1 MSSKELIKLS
11 IIACVLML
19 YQGSAYAEIKAP
31 EAPPELPDTLKD
43 FRTTEQLHELDE
55 VKNSDGKGSD
65 VEILEVQSA
74 PFVPGDDS
82 AGVVRFANTYVPGLV
97 AGVPDRG
104 ALIMRFF
111 DVDGVPWDI
120 DSVVCE
126 HPGFI
131 AEVTASPSELLVR
144 QGAGAAITTMK
155 VTLRSGRE
163 PLIFTLRPVRL
174 ERGGVSVTAMIET
187 IKLKQSQSGDHYQK
201 PEPMEFSVPNPKA
214 STVKF
219 SDLDLDSV
227 ENTLVDAVREL
238 KK

>member
-1 MSSKELIKLS
+1 MSSRFLIKLS
-11 IIACVLML
+11 FIALNLCF
-19 YQGSAYAEIKAP
+19 YSGSAYCEIKAP

-43 FRTTEQLHELDE
+43 FRTTQQLHELDE

-111 DVDGVPWDI
+111 DVDAVPWDI

-126 HPGFI
+126 HPGFS
-131 AEVTASPSELLVR
+131 AEITASPSELLVR

-155 VTLRSGRE
+155 VTLRGGRD

-187 IKLKQSQSGDHYQK
+187 VKLKQSQSGEHYHK
-201 PEPMEFSVPNPKA
+201 PDPLEFAVPNPKA
-214 STVKF
+214 ATVKF
-219 SDLDLDSV
+219 SDLDLDDV
-227 ENTLVDAVREL
+227 ENTLIDAVRAL
-238 KK
+238 KN

>member
-1 MSSKELIKLS
+1 MSSHFSIKLS
-11 IIACVLML
+11 VTALALCLCS
-19 YQGSAYAEIKAP
+19 GSVYSEIKAP

-65 VEILEVQSA
+65 VEVLEVQSA

-126 HPGFI
+126 HPGFSSEI
-131 AEVTASPSELLVR
+131 TASPSELLVR

-155 VTLRSGRE
+155 VTLRNGRD

-187 IKLKQSQSGDHYQK
+187 IKLRQSQSGEHYQK
-201 PEPMEFSVPNPKA
+201 PEPLEFAVPNPKA
-214 STVKF
+214 ATVKF